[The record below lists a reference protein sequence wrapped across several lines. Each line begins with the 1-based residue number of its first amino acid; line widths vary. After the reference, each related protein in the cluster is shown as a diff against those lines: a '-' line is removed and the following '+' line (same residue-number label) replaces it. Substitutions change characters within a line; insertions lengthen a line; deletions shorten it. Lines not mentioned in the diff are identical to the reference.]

1 MIVHGPNATFW
12 NYMSRFQQLA
22 VNIVDKYCSM
32 ALPYKPGLYSICWE
46 SSYRINGLLGELHT
60 AAQRKL
66 LEMRNEASID
76 LQRARDEFDDIIVKS
91 LMEYTE
97 KIFGS
102 EYPDSEQPEWMMEI
116 ARRLHRNTR
125 VTL

>member
-1 MIVHGPNATFW
+1 
-12 NYMSRFQQLA
+12 MSRFQQVA

-32 ALPYKPGLYSICWE
+32 ALPYRPGLYSICWE
-46 SSYRINGLLGELHT
+46 SSYRINGMLSELQVT
-60 AAQRKL
+60 AQQTL
-66 LEMRNEASID
+66 LEMRNERSVD
-76 LQRARDEFDDIIVKS
+76 LQKARDEFDDIIVRS
-91 LMEYTE
+91 LMQYTE
-97 KIFGS
+97 KIFGA

>member
-1 MIVHGPNATFW
+1 
-12 NYMSRFQQLA
+12 
-22 VNIVDKYCSM
+22 M
-32 ALPYKPGLYSICWE
+32 ALPYRPGLYSICWE

-66 LEMRNEASID
+66 LEMRNEPSIN
-76 LQRARDEFDDIIVKS
+76 LQGARDEFDDIIVKS

-97 KIFGS
+97 KIFGA